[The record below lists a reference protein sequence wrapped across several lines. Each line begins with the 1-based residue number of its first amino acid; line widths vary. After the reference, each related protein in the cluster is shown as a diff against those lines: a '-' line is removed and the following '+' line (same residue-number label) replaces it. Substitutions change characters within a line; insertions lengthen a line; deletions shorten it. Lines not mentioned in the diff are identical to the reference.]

1 MYGCKPGASKAA
13 GGFAEGAVR
22 AMMRDKLSHRVKG
35 AVVGV
40 TVCLPLFGPPGR
52 ELEEGKPLIG
62 QQLRNLAT
70 ELHDRLHTAADTLDR
85 LAAAGWS
92 ARVAMYDAILTRAG
106 VATKEDAELRLGE
119 LGLSPEDFIIIEDV
133 EEEEESG
140 HA

>member
-1 MYGCKPGASKAA
+1 
-13 GGFAEGAVR
+13 
-22 AMMRDKLSHRVKG
+22 MRDKSSHYSKG
-35 AVVGV
+35 AIVGV

-52 ELEEGKPLIG
+52 EMEEGKPLIG

-106 VATKEDAELRLGE
+106 VATKEDAERRLGE
-119 LGLSPEDFIIIEDV
+119 LGLSSEDFIIIEDV